1 MKSSKD
7 FGYTP
12 NKNIKDIL
20 VRRINF
26 LRRYYTNHSNRFLQ
40 TLAKASV
47 FTLII
52 TYKFL

>member
-1 MKSSKD
+1 MQSSKD

-26 LRRYYTNHSNRFLQ
+26 LRRYYTNHSNRLLQ

-47 FTLII
+47 FTLVIAYN
-52 TYKFL
+52 TL